1 MDERVILSN
10 KLQSLGI
17 SKEKSV
23 LIALDAGSSQIVV
36 NRKYLLDINIPMK
49 LLEPTLKEIIQFYMG
64 ELGN

>member
-1 MDERVILSN
+1 
-10 KLQSLGI
+10 LGI